1 MVFTKCGYSGHKW
14 LLMVGGNGGLI
25 GKTYMVVVC
34 AIGGKLVVKSSV
46 VVI

>member
-1 MVFTKCGYSGHKW
+1 MVFTKCGYSGHKM
-14 LLMVGGNGGLI
+14 MVGGNGGLI